1 MTDSSTRG
9 EGWGWD
15 QTGPAWGAR
24 AFAPKSGQDHLGL
37 GSVSSDRI
45 LPALSPG
52 INVLTVHPRYWSFYS
67 WVLDDYWAADLP
79 RNRAS
84 FVSFYR
90 PREALFSM
98 ACHVCDAPEHATI
111 AGNVNGSRRIS
122 PKVNDPDFDPQFDYI
137 KEPLGGYGLYY
148 RSAME
153 LTGSLVVASPAN
165 GFPVDAPTPIG
176 RALAASFR
184 SAVAGTKVSELLSEG
199 RVSQPIA
206 REALVEFARKA
217 CLCKLRVAETYD
229 LPLLRDL
236 FLHSGTPSEVTSRGE
251 TLRMLLDLSTCRQA
265 EELSQD
271 DFRQL
276 VYFRQLDGSDYV
288 PRPELVDVARR
299 WRVYQGREYFAY
311 VFNRLLRWVSRRGLA
326 ATDGGLTVLPKGELW
341 ALVDDSMDRSSL
353 GDDLGLTLPVVDA
366 RTRASSLLEGLLAE
380 VDASPDADG
389 IWPRT
394 EGLDEHALYIA
405 CREYDE
411 DDGRTLVALLAM
423 VLLLRE
429 RFGLPSRAMEYA
441 NEQVLVA
448 EGGSLRI
455 GMARFMHQLNQRILR
470 DLTLGELARWLI
482 EDCVIV
488 QHERVATAKLPDD
501 TYRVRRVGDAVRFFA
516 QESPAVFNDS
526 RFRAL
531 STTVHELG
539 WVSTFNEADRQLTE
553 SGERLLIDG
562 DLPAGALASAAA
574 AFGEPE
580 TDSA

>member
-1 MTDSSTRG
+1 MPTGPT
-9 EGWGWD
+9 EGDWGWEG
-15 QTGPAWGAR
+15 TGPVWGAR

-67 WVLDDYWAADLP
+67 WVLDDFWAAHLP
-79 RNRAS
+79 RNSAS

-90 PREALFSM
+90 PREAIFSM
-98 ACHVCDAPEHATI
+98 ACHVCDAPEHTTI
-111 AGNVNGSRRIS
+111 VGNVNGGRRIS

-176 RALAASFR
+176 RALAEAYR
-184 SAVAGTKVSELLSEG
+184 RAVASTEVARRLAAGKVSEP
-199 RVSQPIA
+199 VP
-206 REALVEFARKA
+206 REALVEFARKG
-217 CLCKLRVAETYD
+217 CLCQLRVAEEHD

-236 FLHSGTPSEVTSRGE
+236 FLHLGTPAEVASRGE
-251 TLRMLLDLSTCRQA
+251 TLRMLLDLSKCRQ
-265 EELSQD
+265 EKGLWQD

-276 VYFRQLDGSDYV
+276 VYFRQLDGSDYK
-288 PRPELVDVARR
+288 PRPELMGVARR

-341 ALVDDSMDRSSL
+341 TLVDDSLGRSSQ
-353 GDDLGLTLPVVDA
+353 GNDLGLTLPAVDA
-366 RTRASSLLEGLLAE
+366 GTRASSLLEGLLAE
-380 VDASPDADG
+380 IDVSPDADG
-389 IWPRT
+389 VWPRA
-394 EGLDEHALYIA
+394 EGLDEHALYSA
-405 CREYDE
+405 CCKYDE
-411 DDGRTLVALLAM
+411 DDGTTMVALLALA
-423 VLLLRE
+423 LLLRE
-429 RFGLPSRAMEYA
+429 RFGLPRRALVYA
-441 NEQVLVA
+441 KEQVLVA

-455 GMARFMHQLNQRILR
+455 GMARFMHQLNQRMMR
-470 DLTLGELARWLI
+470 DPTLGELARWLI
-482 EDCVIV
+482 EDFVIV

-516 QESPAVFNDS
+516 QESPADFNDS

-539 WVSTFNEADRQLTE
+539 WVSTFNDADRQLTD
-553 SGERLLIDG
+553 SGQSLLADG
-562 DLPAGALASAAA
+562 DLPAGALAAAAA
-574 AFGEPE
+574 AFGEFDAE
-580 TDSA
+580 SS

>member
-1 MTDSSTRG
+1 MALSDESSS
-9 EGWGWD
+9 WGQD
-15 QTGPAWGAR
+15 RTGPVWGAR

-67 WVLDDYWAADLP
+67 WVLDDFWAADLQ

-90 PREALFSM
+90 PREAVFSM

-111 AGNVNGSRRIS
+111 VGNVNGSRRIS
-122 PKVNDPDFDPQFDYI
+122 PKVNDPKFDPQFDYI

-153 LTGSLVVASPAN
+153 MTGALVVAAPAN

-184 SAVAGTKVSELLSEG
+184 SAVEGTQVSRLLTDSETAE
-199 RVSQPIA
+199 PIS

-217 CLCKLRVAETYD
+217 CLCQLRVADDHD
-229 LPLLRDL
+229 LPLLQDL
-236 FLHSGTPSEVTSRGE
+236 FLHSGKRAEFTSRSE
-251 TLRMLLDLSTCRQA
+251 TVRMLLDLSKCRQA

-271 DFRQL
+271 AYRQL
-276 VYFRQLDGSDYV
+276 IYFRQLDGSDYE
-288 PRPELVDVARR
+288 PRLELVDAARR

-311 VFNRLLRWVSRRGLA
+311 VFNRLLRWLSRRGLE
-326 ATDGGLTVLPKGELW
+326 ATDGGLTVLPKPALW
-341 ALVDDSMDRSSL
+341 SLVEEALDRSSTVVRHGL
-353 GDDLGLTLPVVDA
+353 GPLAVEATTRVAVLVARLG
-366 RTRASSLLEGLLAE
+366 GE
-380 VDASPDADG
+380 VDCTPGANSV
-389 IWPRT
+389 WPRSS
-394 EGLDEHALYIA
+394 GLDEHALYSD

-411 DDGRTLVALLAM
+411 DDGRTLVSVLALL
-423 VLLLRE
+423 LLLRE
-429 RFGLPSRAMEYA
+429 RFGLPTRSGEYFK
-441 NEQVLVA
+441 EHVLLA

-455 GMARFMHQLNQRILR
+455 GMAGFMQQLNQRMLR
-470 DLTLGELARWLI
+470 NPTLGELARWLI
-482 EDCVIV
+482 EDFVIV

-501 TYRVRRVGDAVRFFA
+501 TYRVRRVGDAIRFFP
-516 QESPAVFNDS
+516 QEAPAVFNDS

-531 STTVHELG
+531 STTIHELG
-539 WVSTFNEADRQLTE
+539 WVSTFNKADRQLTVA
-553 SGERLLIDG
+553 GQRLLDDG
-562 DLPAGALASAAA
+562 DLIAGALAGAAA
-574 AFGEPE
+574 VFGEPE
-580 TDSA
+580 VQGP